1 MKLGEAGE
9 AYFVDESSREGDD
22 ESSSSCES
30 LIEGGVLNELKR
42 AKSTEPLRDKNR
54 SDGNS
59 TPPITITDVN
69 KNVTMK
75 SIDESNTNEISIP
88 KVMNFFS
95 DGEITPEM
103 TSPVVSR
110 PPSPKSDT
118 EAELISNM
126 KVYLKFYKGF
136 SMK

>member
-9 AYFVDESSREGDD
+9 AYFVDESSKEGDD

-59 TPPITITDVN
+59 TPPITITDTN

-75 SIDESNTNEISIP
+75 SIDESIDEFVRIP
-88 KVMNFFS
+88 HGKQ
-95 DGEITPEM
+95 
-103 TSPVVSR
+103 PVQLS
-110 PPSPKSDT
+110 
-118 EAELISNM
+118 LSNRCEH
-126 KVYLKFYKGF
+126 GF
-136 SMK
+136 DVLEKRFQLFN